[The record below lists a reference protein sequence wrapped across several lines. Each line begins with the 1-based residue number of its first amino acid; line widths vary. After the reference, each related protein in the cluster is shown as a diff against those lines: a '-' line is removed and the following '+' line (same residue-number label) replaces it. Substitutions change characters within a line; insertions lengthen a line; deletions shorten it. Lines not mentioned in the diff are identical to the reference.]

1 MTDSGPS
8 NPVVT
13 PSPNGP
19 PTRVLS
25 IASHVVSGY
34 VGNTVATFV
43 MQLLGLEVCSLNT
56 VQFSNHT
63 GYGKWTGTKIPSAEI
78 DALYEGLK
86 HNELADF
93 DMLATGYVPGAEG
106 VEAVGRIAKDL
117 KETGGGENGIKFFWV
132 LDPVMGDSG
141 KLYVSETVIPI
152 YKGLLPLADLIT
164 PNQYEVQWL
173 TGIKLTSPADVSNAL
188 TIFHA
193 EFKTP
198 HIIISSVQSL
208 VNKNEYVCFGSS
220 MTTTGKPRAFSIS
233 VPMLQGPFVGTGDM
247 FASLL
252 VSRFRHAAADAGLLE
267 TPSWMSSDNVTAT
280 ELPLARAAEM
290 VLASMDK
297 VLKKTGIERD
307 RKVKSLDEDD
317 HGNDAQLKRA
327 RYMRAAELRL
337 VSCVDEIRSPVVKY
351 RAKKFEDG
359 VLQA

>member
-1 MTDSGPS
+1 MTDTGQSVPAV
-8 NPVVT
+8 P
-13 PSPNGP
+13 PSPDGP

-63 GYGKWTGTKIPSAEI
+63 GYGKWTGTKIPSTEI

-86 HNELADF
+86 NNELADF

-106 VEAVGRIAKDL
+106 LEAVGRVAKDL
-117 KETGGGENGIKFFWV
+117 KQRGGGESRTRFFWV

-141 KLYVSETVIPI
+141 KLYVSDTVIPI

-164 PNQYEVQWL
+164 PNQYEVEWL
-173 TGIKLTSPADVSNAL
+173 TGIKLTSPTDVSNAL
-188 TIFHA
+188 TKFHT

-208 VNKNEYVCFGSS
+208 VNKNEYICFGSS
-220 MTTTGKPRAFSIS
+220 TTTTGKPRPFGIT

-267 TPSWMSSDNVTAT
+267 TPSWMSSDSVAAT

-290 VLASMDK
+290 VLASMDR

-307 RKVKSLDEDD
+307 KKVKALDEDD
-317 HGNDAQLKRA
+317 HGSDAQLKRA

-337 VSCVDEIRSPVVKY
+337 VSCVEEVLNPVVKY
-351 RAKKFEDG
+351 KAKEFKDG

>member
-1 MTDSGPS
+1 MTNIIQSVPAV
-8 NPVVT
+8 P
-13 PSPNGP
+13 PSPDGP

-63 GYGKWTGTKIPSAEI
+63 GYGKWAGTKIPATEI

-106 VEAVGRIAKDL
+106 LEAVGRVAKDL
-117 KETGGGENGIKFFWV
+117 KKKGGGESGTRFFWV

-141 KLYVSETVIPI
+141 KLYVSDAVIPI
-152 YKGLLPLADLIT
+152 YKSLLPLADLIT
-164 PNQYEVQWL
+164 PNQYEVEWL
-173 TGIKLTSPADVSNAL
+173 TGIKLTSLTDVSNAL
-188 TIFHA
+188 CKFHTD
-193 EFKTP
+193 FKTP

-208 VNKNEYVCFGSS
+208 VNKNEYICFGSS
-220 MTTTGKPRAFSIS
+220 MTSTGKPRPFGIT

-267 TPSWMSSDNVTAT
+267 TSNWMSLDSVAAT
-280 ELPLARAAEM
+280 DLPLARAAEM
-290 VLASMDK
+290 VLASMDR

-307 RKVKSLDEDD
+307 KKVKSLDEDN
-317 HGNDAQLKRA
+317 HENDAQLKRA

-337 VSCVDEIRSPVVKY
+337 VSCVEEIRNPVVKY
-351 RAKKFEDG
+351 TAKEFKNG

>member
-1 MTDSGPS
+1 MTNTGQPS
-8 NPVVT
+8 AAAP
-13 PSPNGP
+13 PSPDGP

-86 HNELADF
+86 NNKLADF

-106 VEAVGRIAKDL
+106 LEAVGRIAKDL
-117 KETGGGENGIKFFWV
+117 KKSGGGESGTRFFWV

-141 KLYVSETVIPI
+141 KLYVSETVVPI
-152 YKGLLPLADLIT
+152 YRGLLPLADLIT
-164 PNQYEVQWL
+164 PNQYEVEWL
-173 TGIKLTSPADVSNAL
+173 TGIKLTSPTDVSNAFN
-188 TIFHA
+188 TFHS
-193 EFKTP
+193 EFRTP

-220 MTTTGKPRAFSIS
+220 MTTKGKPRAFSIA

-267 TPSWMSSDNVTAT
+267 TPNWISSDDITAT

-297 VLKKTGIERD
+297 VLKKTGAERD
-307 RKVKSLDEDD
+307 KKVKSLDEDD

-337 VSCVDEIRSPVVKY
+337 VSCIEEIRSPVVKY
-351 RAKKFEDG
+351 TAKEFKDG
-359 VLQA
+359 VLQT